1 MEECTYCVGGWGRRR
16 REDTGIPARVPL
28 WPWSGF
34 RGREK
39 DGEKDL
45 QRAELR
51 EVSDSF
57 PKNNTHTGHE
67 GIWSALVLCRP
78 SCTLTLKKSLV
89 RKTSKDVCRPV
100 GGLTETVL
108 ATFVIALT
116 KGLARSRP
124 EKRRIYFSLQFE
136 RYSPPWSGRHGS
148 GCDRLLV
155 TLPKQVGP
163 GHKTAG
169 SPSSHLLLPAN
180 LHLSKVPQPSQAELS
195 PEDRTFQ
202 HLSLWE
208 KFHPETTVGPW
219 TAATVNI

>member
-1 MEECTYCVGGWGRRR
+1 MLFRCGRVHLLGGWVGQEFLQECLCGHEVGLEVERKM
-16 REDTGIPARVPL
+16 
-28 WPWSGF
+28 
-34 RGREK
+34 EK
-39 DGEKDL
+39 RTYK
-45 QRAELR
+45 ELSW

-89 RKTSKDVCRPV
+89 RKRSKDVCRPV

-124 EKRRIYFSLQFE
+124 GKRRIYFSLQFE

-169 SPSSHLLLPAN
+169 WPSSHLLLPAN
-180 LHLSKVPQPSQAELS
+180 LHLSKVPQPSQA
-195 PEDRTFQ
+195 EDRTFQ